1 MSFLKSLKVIL
12 RITQP
17 LKSCTIKEYKKIEI
31 DVLFGYDEYDVTSAT
46 TDEK

>member
-1 MSFLKSLKVIL
+1 MLFLKSLEVIL

-17 LKSCTIKEYKKIEI
+17 LKGCTMKEYKKMEI
-31 DVLFGYDEYDVTSAT
+31 NVLFGYDEYDVTSAT